1 MVIPFELKFIFIT
14 FSSHREEF
22 NRKLFVLCIIVEIR
36 IKLLKLA
43 CDIIEDTL
51 KTQVG
56 RTPLV
61 RARKLEKELGISKI
75 FLKLEGNNP
84 SGHREDRLAYLLIR
98 DALSRGNNTIC
109 MGTYGTIG
117 GSLSYLAQYYD
128 VNCIF
133 YVPNKK
139 KILRKSLLT
148 PNIKIIEYGRTYE
161 DCVMESRRASEENGW
176 YNANPGLENNIIN
189 MYAFSYIAKEL
200 SNQIG
205 VKIDTIFCAT
215 GNGSSISGLHLGFKE
230 LWVNEEIDYLPR
242 ILAVSTDHGNAIIE
256 SYKSGSRNILTLS
269 RKDTQESRYNRHLI
283 NWKCFNGQDALN
295 AIHDTNGWA
304 IGITDEELLKF
315 YQRFKKIEKIKLT
328 KANSYSIGALFKA
341 VSANDLTDG
350 THIIILP
357 DGRIDIDIRVIDKK
371 DLTISYKDF
380 ISKLDTWLIHYTD
393 PLEEIEEAVKDAF
406 ENGFVVCAYDCGI
419 LVGMVIISTS
429 KYDVFF
435 PKYHL
440 SYIAT
445 KSNIRGM
452 GIATQLIQKVIE
464 LTAGNFSLH
473 VEIDNKRAI
482 KLYEK
487 MGLKRKYYRM
497 FYKGGVIENGVKNN
511 Q

>member
-1 MVIPFELKFIFIT
+1 M
-14 FSSHREEF
+14 
-22 NRKLFVLCIIVEIR
+22 
-36 IKLLKLA
+36 
-43 CDIIEDTL
+43 
-51 KTQVG
+51 
-56 RTPLV
+56 
-61 RARKLEKELGISKI
+61 EKELGISKI

-98 DALSRGNNTIC
+98 DALSRDNKTIS

-117 GSLSYLAQYYD
+117 GSLAYLAQYYD

-148 PNIKIIEYGRTYE
+148 PNVKIIEFGRTYE
-161 DCVMESRRASEENGW
+161 DCVIESRRASEENGW

-200 SNQIG
+200 SNQTEER
-205 VKIDTIFCAT
+205 IDTIFCPT
-215 GNGSSISGLHLGFKE
+215 GNGSSVSGLHLGFKE
-230 LWVNEEIDYLPR
+230 LWVDEDIEYLPK

-256 SYKSGSRNILTLS
+256 SYKNGSRNILTLS
-269 RKDTQESRYNRHLI
+269 RSNTQESKFNRHMI

-295 AIHDTNGWA
+295 AIYDTNGWA
-304 IGITDEELLKF
+304 IGITDEELLS
-315 YQRFKKIEKIKLT
+315 YYERFKKVEKIKLT
-328 KANSYSIGALFKA
+328 RANSFPIAAFYKA
-341 VSANDLTDG
+341 VHAHDITDG

-357 DGRIDIDIRVIDKK
+357 DGKIDLDIREIDKK
-371 DLTISYKDF
+371 DLKISYEEF
-380 ISKLDTWLIHYTD
+380 ISKLDAD
-393 PLEEIEEAVKDAF
+393 PREEIEEAVKDAF
-406 ENGFVVCAYDCGI
+406 ENGFVVCAYDRGV
-419 LVGMVIISTS
+419 LVGIVIISTS

-452 GIATQLIQKVIE
+452 GIATQLIQKVID
-464 LTAGNFSLH
+464 LTGGNFSLH

-487 MGLKRKYYRM
+487 MGLKKKYFRM
-497 FYKGGVIENGVKNN
+497 FYKGGVIENAN
-511 Q
+511 QDQLCRTRRTN